1 MTSTQSLNKRKNPT
15 FTWFKQQASKSLV
28 YGILIAVAIFFVNFL
43 LVFHI
48 KQYAEN
54 DMSNMSY
61 GQFADYAA
69 GLYTVL
75 LLVCDILALA
85 VLVRNFR
92 HLYKKSIADTVYA
105 LPISN
110 NQRFIGSLLASLFMI
125 VIPVLIAIALSI
137 GYYSLATDAT
147 KYFDELLVNSNI
159 TDSDF
164 VWLFAN
170 LGFAQLANMLF
181 AFATALFVFCCCGTL
196 FDSALYSFALSIVGF
211 VFYLMTSFAT
221 SGCGNY
227 YWSYSDQ
234 KTSILHYISP
244 ISAPFMNVYSRELVD
259 TSSTVSSYD
268 YKVVKDDF
276 ASYYLIIFAI
286 AIVLT
291 VLSFILHSR
300 RKSEHVGK
308 PFAYKPFY
316 YIISTVVFLLSGF
329 LFYNSYISSLVEG
342 YNTYYHGAMIAIVI
356 IAFFAFALVETLAER
371 KKRPSKMRI
380 VQGAVRF
387 VAIFIV
393 SVALSSLSAK
403 YGVNKVYKEPV
414 DTENVKFVSLNIW
427 MQFEDA
433 EYDEYGNI
441 AGQSPICS
449 GVSYT
454 DKEVIEKL
462 ASVCDDFNSI
472 IYKKYQSDGYK
483 GLLNNGLGSGNECR
497 NGVDFY
503 NVEIYFAYKDGTTK
517 VYYYDCTVSDK
528 VADWAFEAIDDEFYL
543 SRIEDYDDADYDS
556 YAIAD

>member
-28 YGILIAVAIFFVNFL
+28 YGILIAVSIFFVNFL
-43 LVFHI
+43 LVFRI
-48 KQYAEN
+48 KQYAANE
-54 DMSNMSY
+54 MSTMIY
-61 GQFADYAA
+61 AQFADYAA

-110 NQRFIGSLLASLFMI
+110 NQRFIGSLLASFFMI

-137 GYYSLATDAT
+137 GYYSLATGAT
-147 KYFDELLVNSNI
+147 KYFEELLKNSSI
-159 TDSDF
+159 KDSDF
-164 VWLFAN
+164 IWLFAN

-196 FDSALYSFALSIVGF
+196 FDSALYSFAFSVVGY

-221 SGCGNY
+221 SACGNY

-234 KTSILHYISP
+234 RTSILHYISP
-244 ISAPFMNVYSRELVD
+244 ISAPFMNVYSRALVD
-259 TSSTVSSYD
+259 TSATVSSYD

-276 ASYYLIIFAI
+276 ALYYLIIFAI

-291 VLSFILHSR
+291 ALSFILHSR

-308 PFAYKPFY
+308 PFAYKSFY
-316 YIISTVVFLLSGF
+316 YIISTVIFLLSGF
-329 LFYNSYISSLVEG
+329 CFYSSYISSQVDE
-342 YNTYYHGAMIAIVI
+342 YNTYYRGVMIAVVIVS
-356 IAFFAFALVETLAER
+356 FFMFVLVETLAER

-387 VAIFIV
+387 AAIFVGSI
-393 SVALSSLSAK
+393 ALSSLSAK
-403 YGVNKVYKEPV
+403 YGVDKVYKNQV
-414 DTENVKFVSLNIW
+414 DTKDVETVYLNIW
-427 MQFEDA
+427 MDFDNA
-433 EYDEYGNI
+433 EYDEYGNVI
-441 AGQSPICS
+441 GQSPICN
-449 GVSYT
+449 GVQYS

-472 IYKKYQSDGYK
+472 IYKRYQSEGYK
-483 GLLNNGLGSGNECR
+483 GLLSNSGSANEYR
-497 NGVDFY
+497 NGVNFY
-503 NVEIYFAYKDGTTK
+503 NAEIYFSYKDGSTK
-517 VYYYDCTVSDK
+517 VYNYDCTVSDK
-528 VADWAFEAIDDEFYL
+528 VADWAFETVDDEFYI
-543 SRIEDYDDADYDS
+543 SRMEASEDDDYFSDLIY
-556 YAIAD
+556 